1 MIITSENYKIIQC
14 LETAKF
20 SIKELAEIL
29 NVDNRKIYYSLKNI
43 GEAIGNPKISVEE
56 LYEKILENSL
66 AVKKNIRKYQILT
79 PDERKLFLALS
90 FFKDETINQNELSK
104 ILEVSRK
111 TISGDI
117 YKIKLEL
124 KKFNLE
130 IKSYSSMGIKL
141 EGTEKNKRDYFRC
154 NFLKLLMESNY
165 LPDKI
170 LVFYKEFRE
179 VVKKYEID
187 RLLEELLQKE
197 EFSWRTMLFL
207 DFKVMLFISF
217 SRKKFGK
224 QIITE
229 EKNKFYLNLENFI
242 ENNTLKLWVETLEEY
257 YEQKNREKLKQ
268 TKEFLNYV
276 MEKSGFSLNIS
287 ERLLM
292 IISSRI
298 RIIEFKNQMEISQFY
313 IFNKN
318 TSKDY
323 MEIFC
328 KLRKI
333 FRDYF
338 NGHIDSFDEV
348 FLFQNIFRNIE
359 KTKSTDIKRQ
369 EEILIVYNFFPL
381 DMIKDICKEL
391 EEYFSRGTVKY
402 ISFNILEKYILNK
415 KIKKVIIFE
424 NIDIPNGE
432 YEVVRYHFPMT
443 ELEIENLKDS

>member
-359 KTKSTDIKRQ
+359 KIKSTDIKRQ

-424 NIDIPNGE
+424 NIDIPKGE